1 MQRELTVRHSLPSN
15 DGIVAALQ
23 NMGLPPAEAAAPVA
37 VAAQRSVFRIDNM
50 DCSTEER
57 LIRDKL
63 QHMPGVQA
71 LNFNLMQGKLTASHT
86 AATAKVE
93 GALHAMGMK
102 AVRDAADGTDIVE
115 APKPAAIRPRGLR
128 PPPAPRRG
136 SPAASRSA
144 SDSGTAGI
152 G

>member
-63 QHMPGVQA
+63 QHMPGVQ
-71 LNFNLMQGKLTASHT
+71 
-86 AATAKVE
+86 
-93 GALHAMGMK
+93 
-102 AVRDAADGTDIVE
+102 
-115 APKPAAIRPRGLR
+115 
-128 PPPAPRRG
+128 
-136 SPAASRSA
+136 
-144 SDSGTAGI
+144 
-152 G
+152 